1 VAMSKFD
8 DKIAEMKEERNR
20 IKNDINSVNEA
31 LKKIDEEIKPIL
43 KQKKQIDDLLKS
55 KTDGKAPHV
64 NKLKALQSRLEN
76 TEEAEHKLAEKKN
89 LASRLLDR
97 GYPIDIIYEASDKE
111 LAKLQS
117 ELDDLAGSESK
128 LKAQE
133 ERLQGLIAT
142 IKKDP
147 QDRKEFEISKKIKNI
162 KKVIVANSQQIDAV
176 SNDDN
181 SEDKVAVSAEDKKTK
196 RLNFK
201 NWKSN

>member
-1 VAMSKFD
+1 MSKFD

-20 IKNDINSVNEA
+20 IKNDINSVNET
-31 LKKIDEEIKPIL
+31 LRKIDEEIKPIL
-43 KQKKQIDDLLKS
+43 KQKKQLDDLLKT
-55 KTDGKAPHV
+55 KTEGKAPHV

-97 GYPIDIIYEASDKE
+97 GYPIDIIYEATDKE
-111 LAKLQS
+111 LAKLQG
-117 ELDDLAGSESK
+117 ELDDLQGSESK

-147 QDRKEFEISKKIKNI
+147 QERKEFELSKKIRNI
-162 KKVIVANSQQIDAV
+162 KKAIVATGQQTDAV
-176 SNDDN
+176 SDDDN
-181 SEDKVAVSAEDKKTK
+181 SEDRVAVAVEDKKIK
-196 RLNFK
+196 KINFK
-201 NWKSN
+201 GWKTN